1 MTRILLQTT
10 IPPIEDDWRI
20 GRFSRLASRRAAA

>member
-1 MTRILLQTT
+1 MARILLQTT
-10 IPPIEDDWRI
+10 IEAVEDDWHI